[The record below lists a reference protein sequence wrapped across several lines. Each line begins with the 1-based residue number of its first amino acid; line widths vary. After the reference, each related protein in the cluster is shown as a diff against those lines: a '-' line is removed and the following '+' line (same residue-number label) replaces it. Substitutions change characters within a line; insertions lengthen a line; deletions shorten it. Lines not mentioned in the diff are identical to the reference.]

1 MSEVADS
8 NVVSFFVSGSD
19 KYRFALNICEMAF
32 HQFLSAPAVMKCEET
47 GNDDEGRYNVLIKLT
62 DGTSVIPVSVEVDG
76 EENDGSGQL
85 DNVFSILE
93 F

>member
-8 NVVSFFVSGSD
+8 DVVSFFVFGSD
-19 KYRFALNICEMAF
+19 KYRFALNICEVAF
-32 HQFLSAPAVMKCEET
+32 HQFLSAPGVMKCEET
-47 GNDDEGRYNVLIKLT
+47 GNDDEGRITLT